1 ILKGTD
7 YDLFDIELV
16 DKDGNVTKPAA
27 PVDVYLPIDDGKD
40 VAQVVYLPNSDQSHA
55 LPFTTITRDGKRY
68 AKFTAEHFSEYG
80 IVYEPQSTPVPPTS
94 DSTPNPVPTPGTPGQ
109 GGNTPD
115 TGNTPN
121 TGNTPDKP
129 VDKAKLATDLLKAID
144 ASNLTDE
151 QKGDLAVKVAFAET
165 EAELEAIK
173 AEVAKLVKATSQSS
187 APVASALASATVG
200 KKGLPATG
208 DVHTALAAVGATA
221 LLSALGLAGLR
232 RRAR

>member
-1 ILKGTD
+1 
-7 YDLFDIELV
+7 
-16 DKDGNVTKPAA
+16 
-27 PVDVYLPIDDGKD
+27 
-40 VAQVVYLPNSDQSHA
+40 
-55 LPFTTITRDGKRY
+55 
-68 AKFTAEHFSEYG
+68 
-80 IVYEPQSTPVPPTS
+80 
-94 DSTPNPVPTPGTPGQ
+94 Q
-109 GGNTPD
+109 G
-115 TGNTPN
+115 
-121 TGNTPDKP
+121 GNTPDKP

-173 AEVAKLVKATSQSS
+173 AEVAKLIKATSRPATAPATS
-187 APVASALASATVG
+187 APASATAG

-208 DVHTALAAVGATA
+208 DAHTALAAVGATA